1 MVFKRLLNQ
10 NSRRFCSLNYLP
22 EEVWISC
29 LWHGGWPPSQCP
41 ISGVHLRVPP
51 CIRCPLQCCPTS
63 VGPPKPPYI
72 KCLYHHTPVG
82 VPLHEMSPHQS
93 ATLHQVSPSQMNDA
107 GHHLIWKAEDIKW
120 QKKYCRRQLLVKGTF
135 AAKAAFSYLRGYY
148 FFYFFFLPFNYASS
162 LWRLTS
168 CCYRLLLNT
177 DFCVVL

>member
-1 MVFKRLLNQ
+1 MVGDPHHSAPYRV
-10 NSRRFCSLNYLP
+10 STSEC
-22 EEVWISC
+22 
-29 LWHGGWPPSQCP
+29 PPA
-41 ISGVHLRVPP
+41 SGVPF
-51 CIRCPLQCCPTS
+51 S
-63 VGPPKPPYI
+63 VVLHQLAPPKPPYI

-162 LWRLTS
+162 L
-168 CCYRLLLNT
+168 
-177 DFCVVL
+177 

>member
-1 MVFKRLLNQ
+1 MVGDPHHSAPYRV
-10 NSRRFCSLNYLP
+10 STSEC
-22 EEVWISC
+22 
-29 LWHGGWPPSQCP
+29 PPA
-41 ISGVHLRVPP
+41 SGVPF
-51 CIRCPLQCCPTS
+51 S
-63 VGPPKPPYI
+63 VVLHQLAPPKPPYI

>member
-1 MVFKRLLNQ
+1 MVGDPHHSAPYRVSTSRCPPASGVPFSVVLHQLAHQ
-10 NSRRFCSLNYLP
+10 NPL
-22 EEVWISC
+22 ISNASITI
-29 LWHGGWPPSQCP
+29 PPSV
-41 ISGVHLRVPP
+41 SL
-51 CIRCPLQCCPTS
+51 
-63 VGPPKPPYI
+63 
-72 KCLYHHTPVG
+72 
-82 VPLHEMSPHQS
+82 LHEMSPHQS

>member
-1 MVFKRLLNQ
+1 MVGDPHHSAPYRVSTSRCPPASGVPFSVVLHQLAHQ
-10 NSRRFCSLNYLP
+10 NTL
-22 EEVWISC
+22 ISNASITI
-29 LWHGGWPPSQCP
+29 PPSV
-41 ISGVHLRVPP
+41 SL
-51 CIRCPLQCCPTS
+51 
-63 VGPPKPPYI
+63 
-72 KCLYHHTPVG
+72 
-82 VPLHEMSPHQS
+82 LHEMSPHQS

>member
-1 MVFKRLLNQ
+1 MVGDPHHSAPYRVST
-10 NSRRFCSLNYLP
+10 SRC
-22 EEVWISC
+22 
-29 LWHGGWPPSQCP
+29 PPA
-41 ISGVHLRVPP
+41 SGV
-51 CIRCPLQCCPTS
+51 TFS
-63 VGPPKPPYI
+63 VVLHQLAPPKPPYI
-72 KCLYHHTPVG
+72 KILYHHTPVG

-162 LWRLTS
+162 L
-168 CCYRLLLNT
+168 
-177 DFCVVL
+177 